1 MQESYSKPGLN
12 SLFIASCIIKYKRLF
27 LLRVMH
33 KKSMLS
39 NLIKGNFILCF
50 KDFII
55 FEVKTFDVFCRAVLK
70 RPEEVPGFMIAG
82 NRDDLPR
89 TLRRTVGCRYS

>member
-1 MQESYSKPGLN
+1 
-12 SLFIASCIIKYKRLF
+12 
-27 LLRVMH
+27 MH

-70 RPEEVPGFMIAG
+70 RPEKVPGFMIAG

>member
-1 MQESYSKPGLN
+1 
-12 SLFIASCIIKYKRLF
+12 
-27 LLRVMH
+27 
-33 KKSMLS
+33 MLS

-70 RPEEVPGFMIAG
+70 RSENLRLQEIVTTYREPSAG
-82 NRDDLPR
+82 QLVVVIVDGGAESEPPHA
-89 TLRRTVGCRYS
+89 

>member
-1 MQESYSKPGLN
+1 
-12 SLFIASCIIKYKRLF
+12 
-27 LLRVMH
+27 MH

-39 NLIKGNFILCF
+39 NLMKGNFILCF

-55 FEVKTFDVFCRAVLK
+55 FEVKTFDVLE
-70 RPEEVPGFMIAG
+70 RPEKVPGFMFAG
-82 NRDDLPR
+82 NHDDLPR